1 MVEDLERDKNPAEI
15 AEVASEKEI
24 TELSSMET
32 KPTLGRTYTEEEFG
46 KAQSSWDRQIALSKA
61 EVAQIKAEREQFK
74 AEQEFHKAEIKEL
87 QGEFDKLV
95 VGLDDPDQ
103 KEKILSRISIARE
116 RQALARERA
125 ENQREKYEA
134 QKMVASARLGLKA
147 QELMQDTGIPL
158 RELESCPTEQ
168 EMEIKALRFQLG
180 QAEPKE
186 TKIPK
191 IDSGISSGSSEG
203 IPLEREKFITWL
215 NGLPPGEYER
225 KWISK
230 VNTLRKQGKI
240 K

>member
-61 EVAQIKAEREQFK
+61 EIAQVKAEKEQSK
-74 AEQEFHKAEIKEL
+74 AEQEFYKAEIKEL
-87 QGEFDKLV
+87 QEEFDRLV
-95 VGLDDPDQ
+95 IGIDDPDQ

-116 RQALARERA
+116 KQ
-125 ENQREKYEA
+125 
-134 QKMVASARLGLKA
+134 MVARKNAEAEQKLYIATQKELAYQLFEKARSISA
-147 QELMQDTGIPL
+147 ETGIPID
-158 RELESCPTEQ
+158 ELKSCATEQ
-168 EMEIKALRFQLG
+168 EMEIKALRFQIS